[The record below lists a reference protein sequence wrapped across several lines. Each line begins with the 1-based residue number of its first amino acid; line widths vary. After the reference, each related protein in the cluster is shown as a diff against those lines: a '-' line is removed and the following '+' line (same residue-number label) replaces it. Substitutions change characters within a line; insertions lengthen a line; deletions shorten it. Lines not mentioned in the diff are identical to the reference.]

1 MGENV
6 RSLVTGGA
14 GFIGSHVVDG
24 LLSAGHEVVVV
35 DDESGQASDVFH
47 WNPNSVNYIKDV
59 TDASEMKRIFEA
71 HQFDYVFHLAAK
83 TKIVPAMENPPPTL
97 QENYVGLLNILEL
110 SRQSNVKRVVF
121 SSSSSIYGDQEIP
134 YTETGQANCL
144 NPYALSK
151 LHGESLCQHYS
162 KVFGLDTVC
171 LRYFNVF
178 GERMPDRGQY
188 APVIAI
194 FLRQLNNEE
203 PLTIVGDGHQRRDF
217 VYVKDVAKANLSAAF
232 SKQTFGG
239 FVYNVGHGSMIS
251 VLEIANL
258 ISNNHVHL
266 PERVG
271 DARNTM
277 ADISLI
283 ENELGWT
290 TSMDAVTW
298 VKEHLQ
304 K

>member
-1 MGENV
+1 M
-6 RSLVTGGA
+6 
-14 GFIGSHVVDG
+14 
-24 LLSAGHEVVVV
+24 
-35 DDESGQASDVFH
+35 
-47 WNPNSVNYIKDV
+47 
-59 TDASEMKRIFEA
+59 
-71 HQFDYVFHLAAK
+71 
-83 TKIVPAMENPPPTL
+83 
-97 QENYVGLLNILEL
+97 
-110 SRQSNVKRVVF
+110 
-121 SSSSSIYGDQEIP
+121 
-134 YTETGQANCL
+134 
-144 NPYALSK
+144 
-151 LHGESLCQHYS
+151 
-162 KVFGLDTVC
+162 
-171 LRYFNVF
+171 
-178 GERMPDRGQY
+178 
-188 APVIAI
+188 IAI

-232 SKQTFGG
+232 SKQAFGG